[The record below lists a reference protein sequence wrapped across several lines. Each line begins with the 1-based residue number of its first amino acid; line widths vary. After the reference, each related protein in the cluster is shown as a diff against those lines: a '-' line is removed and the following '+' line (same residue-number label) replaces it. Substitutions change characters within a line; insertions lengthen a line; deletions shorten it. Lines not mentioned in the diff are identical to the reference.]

1 MTEPKMRLED
11 EGKECLTCEE
21 HGKCSIEFIG
31 GERHLMTPKE
41 MDLILFSYDAAMKSL
56 IQHFDKQNDVR
67 EAINEII
74 KGYIDDGK
82 VPGEA
87 FVSEKEEGFKY
98 MAFVLGEISFMQ
110 DLTRAVTTVVKDAK
124 NRADEAYANS
134 TNTGMAN

>member
-56 IQHFDKQNDVR
+56 IRHFDKQNDVR

-74 KGYIDDGK
+74 KGFIDDGK

-110 DLTRAVTTVVKDAK
+110 DLTRAVTTVVRDAK